1 MSDSTVSVLI
11 AVPITPTMIAP
22 GTTIAEPD
30 PNVGETLWVSGGT
43 FALGVERV
51 SNQYVYECVQ
61 AHNGRTA
68 RPENDPSYWLK
79 KRPTNRAAPF
89 DYYKSTTAKAAGSLT
104 FVVKP
109 GFFTDLVLY
118 NAVGD
123 RVQVTVRA
131 GTGGPVVEGGELDED
146 LWEQAGGFWELMF
159 APLGVR
165 DKVQLDDIALHPDAE
180 LTVTITAAAA
190 STVELGTLL
199 VGEWRSLTGPGGGA
213 EYGAEAEPKSNSYIK
228 FEEDGNFEIRKRPGA
243 TDITVPA
250 ELNAAQAEYAVEM
263 LKLVQ
268 DEPVAFR
275 ATDIPGYGHLNGMG
289 LVTGVVR
296 SDKSKLAKANFRVK
310 GII

>member
-11 AVPITPTMIAP
+11 AVPITPAMIAP

-30 PNVGETLWVSGGT
+30 PSVGEAAWVSGGT
-43 FALGVERV
+43 YVEGDERTRA
-51 SNQYVYECVQ
+51 QTVYYCVQ
-61 AHNGRTA
+61 DHTGRTTP
-68 RPENDPSYWLK
+68 PENDGNYWLK

-89 DYYKSTTAKAAGSLT
+89 DYYKSTAAKATGSLT

-118 NAVGD
+118 GAVGD
-123 RVQVTVRA
+123 RVQVVVRE
-131 GTGGPVVEGGELDED
+131 GTGGPVVENGELDED
-146 LWEQAGGFWELMF
+146 LWEQATGFWELMF

-165 DKVQLDDIALHPDAE
+165 DKVELNDIALHPDAE

-213 EYGAEAEPKSNSYIK
+213 EYGAEAEPKSYSYIK
-228 FEEDGNFEIRKRPGA
+228 FDEDGQFEIRRRPGA

-250 ELNAAQAEYAVEM
+250 ELRADQAEYAVEM

-268 DEPVAFR
+268 DQPVAFR
-275 ATDIPGYGHLNGMG
+275 ATDIPGYGHLSGMG
-289 LVTGVVR
+289 LVTGAVR
-296 SDKSKLAKANFRVK
+296 ADKSKLAKANFRVK
-310 GII
+310 GIV